1 MSRAGTVQVTSRRRR
16 LDEVLVVLPA
26 WLTARALVTAAYV
39 VAVAA
44 SDRLVD
50 TRPHQVDEGL
60 LAWDGTWYRAIADH
74 GYSGAGE
81 ESLRF
86 FPLYPLLGRALGWI
100 FAGSSSIALVVLA
113 NVASLVVA
121 MLIRRLMIH
130 EGHSERAALRAVW
143 LVALFPSAFV
153 LSWAY
158 SEPLMLVGTVGA
170 FLALRKGAWWWAA
183 LAGLV
188 AATSR
193 PLGILLLLP
202 ALVEV
207 MRGWRSL
214 DGRGRVAGAAAVVAP
229 VVGTGAYLAW
239 VQRVHGDAWLPF
251 TVQDEFRGT
260 GTDPISR
267 LWQGVNDLLGPER
280 FGDGLHLPFAVG
292 FVILL
297 ILTFRYWPASYGLF
311 AGGVL
316 LASLSADNLNSLERY
331 GLNAFPIVLTLALL
345 SSDERIER
353 PVMAISAAGL
363 VALASLAWLGAY
375 VP

>member
-1 MSRAGTVQVTSRRRR
+1 
-16 LDEVLVVLPA
+16 
-26 WLTARALVTAAYV
+26 
-39 VAVAA
+39 
-44 SDRLVD
+44 
-50 TRPHQVDEGL
+50 
-60 LAWDGTWYRAIADH
+60 
-74 GYSGAGE
+74 
-81 ESLRF
+81 
-86 FPLYPLLGRALGWI
+86 
-100 FAGSSSIALVVLA
+100 
-113 NVASLVVA
+113 
-121 MLIRRLMIH
+121 
-130 EGHSERAALRAVW
+130 
-143 LVALFPSAFV
+143 
-153 LSWAY
+153 
-158 SEPLMLVGTVGA
+158 
-170 FLALRKGAWWWAA
+170 
-183 LAGLV
+183 V

-229 VVGTGAYLAW
+229 VAGTGAYLLW
-239 VQRVHGDAWLPF
+239 VQRIHGDAFLPF
-251 TVQDEFRGT
+251 TVQDDFRGT

-267 LWQGVNDLLGPER
+267 LWQGMNDLLGPER

-292 FVILL
+292 FLVLL
-297 ILTFRYWPASYGLF
+297 ILTFRYWPVSYGLF

-363 VALASLAWLGAY
+363 VALASLAWMGAY